1 MALTVVMETAV
12 GNFSI
17 WKMGEGYHFCGF
29 QAKRESKKGKSLLSF
44 LSGCVSLSWTVL
56 FKRKNVTSYIKLC
69 LSLLVIQDRKGDVT
83 ANEVADYDGIVVRL
97 RGDGRTYTLNVQT
110 KGIRDDDIHQSFFHT
125 RGGPYWEIV
134 RVR

>member
-1 MALTVVMETAV
+1 
-12 GNFSI
+12 
-17 WKMGEGYHFCGF
+17 MGWVKVTIF
-29 QAKRESKKGKSLLSF
+29 AIVSF
-44 LSGCVSLSWTVL
+44 LWDSTSLIWTVL
-56 FKRKNVTSYIKLC
+56 LKKTVVIHQLQSC
-69 LSLLVIQDRKGDVT
+69 LSLSVVQDRKGDVT

-134 RVR
+134 RVRQTTSICCKRIARLQITIF

>member
-1 MALTVVMETAV
+1 MELKQTRQV
-12 GNFSI
+12 TPLFPLGQ
-17 WKMGEGYHFCGF
+17 H
-29 QAKRESKKGKSLLSF
+29 ESKLDWAPKKIFVIHQLKS
-44 LSGCVSLSWTVL
+44 
-56 FKRKNVTSYIKLC
+56 C
-69 LSLLVIQDRKGDVT
+69 LSLYVVQDRKGDVT

>member
-1 MALTVVMETAV
+1 M
-12 GNFSI
+12 S
-17 WKMGEGYHFCGF
+17 FC
-29 QAKRESKKGKSLLSF
+29 SN
-44 LSGCVSLSWTVL
+44 
-56 FKRKNVTSYIKLC
+56 KRKQEFPLGWYECKLDSALKKTFFIHQLKLC
-69 LSLLVIQDRKGDVT
+69 LSFFFVNQDRRGDVM